1 MPNSLSLDEI
11 SFKEFVRRSPIP
23 LAINSG
29 GVDPRITFLND
40 RFISAFGYTLED
52 IPTVS
57 AWSKLAYPDQ
67 AYRDKVFAEWSHNL
81 QLAKA
86 AQGMT
91 EPAEYIIVC
100 KNGTEKTVLISGS
113 IVGEST
119 LITFVDLTEIRLA
132 EGEIL
137 KKLAIENAHQIS
149 QIVNFDPLTR
159 LPNRD
164 RASLLIEHA
173 ITLAKAGG
181 STALAALI
189 CVDIDYFK
197 IVNETYGRS
206 ICDHVLKT
214 IARRSEDLLRETDA
228 VARLSGDEF
237 LFILSDVPS
246 QSWLEDFSVQLQR
259 ALTEPITL
267 DDKTIKITVSLGS
280 VLYPVHGST
289 AETLLLNAETA
300 LAHAKEQ
307 GRNVA
312 LMFRPGMKAAID
324 LYAELTKNL
333 QRALENN
340 EFVIHYQPQIDI
352 ETGSVSGVEAL
363 IRWATPEN
371 GLLYPDSFIPI
382 AERSGLIVPIGAW
395 VLQEACKTVRQW
407 QLTGLPI
414 ESVSVNLSAIQFRR
428 GDVAKLIAQ
437 VLKDTGL
444 SPDSLVIELTESVL
458 MHEEDLVMHAI
469 EELRALGVKFS
480 IDDFGTGFSS
490 MTYLKRF
497 KVDRLKIDKSFVM
510 AMVKNEDD
518 KSIVRYV
525 INLATSLNIISIA
538 EGVENEETLSL
549 LMSLG
554 CNQAQG
560 YFLSKPVPASG
571 IEDYFDESR

>member
-1 MPNSLSLDEI
+1 M
-11 SFKEFVRRSPIP
+11 
-23 LAINSG
+23 
-29 GVDPRITFLND
+29 
-40 RFISAFGYTLED
+40 
-52 IPTVS
+52 
-57 AWSKLAYPDQ
+57 
-67 AYRDKVFAEWSHNL
+67 
-81 QLAKA
+81 
-86 AQGMT
+86 
-91 EPAEYIIVC
+91 
-100 KNGTEKTVLISGS
+100 
-113 IVGEST
+113 
-119 LITFVDLTEIRLA
+119 
-132 EGEIL
+132 
-137 KKLAIENAHQIS
+137 
-149 QIVNFDPLTR
+149 
-159 LPNRD
+159 
-164 RASLLIEHA
+164 
-173 ITLAKAGG
+173 
-181 STALAALI
+181 
-189 CVDIDYFK
+189 
-197 IVNETYGRS
+197 
-206 ICDHVLKT
+206 
-214 IARRSEDLLRETDA
+214 
-228 VARLSGDEF
+228 
-237 LFILSDVPS
+237 
-246 QSWLEDFSVQLQR
+246 QR
-259 ALTEPITL
+259 ALTEPITIEE
-267 DDKTIKITVSLGS
+267 KTIKITVSLGS

-307 GRNVA
+307 GRNVS

-333 QRALENN
+333 QRALEKN

-395 VLQEACKTVRQW
+395 VLQEACKTVRHW

-428 GDVAKLIAQ
+428 GDVSKLVGQ
-437 VLKDTGL
+437 VLADTGL
-444 SPDSLVIELTESVL
+444 SADCLVVELTESVL
-458 MHEEDLVMHAI
+458 MHEEDLVMQAI
-469 EELRALGVKFS
+469 DELRRLGVKFS

-510 AMVKNEDD
+510 AMAKNEDD